1 MIQLINIDILKD
13 HIGEDELMRLAGI
26 GDFRDDDGRTLDDVK
41 ISQAIDFA
49 SDLVGG
55 YLVKRYPSFA
65 DLQIEQVPTVIQGYA
80 SDIAHYRLR
89 LKSGDQNDVT
99 KEVRI
104 RNDEALAWLKDVSR
118 GTINIDF
125 GDALPTSQ
133 GASSPAGKV
142 QSSSPASRVNHTLAG
157 Y

>member
-13 HIGEDELMRLAGI
+13 QIGEDELMRLAGI

-41 ISQAIDFA
+41 ISQALAFA

-55 YLVKRYPSFA
+55 YLVKRYPSFV

-80 SDIAHYRLR
+80 ADIAHYRLR

-104 RNDEALAWLKDVSR
+104 RNDEALAWLKEVSR
-118 GTINIDF
+118 GTTNIDF

-133 GASSPAGKV
+133 GASSPTGKV
-142 QSSSPASRVNHTLAG
+142 LSNSPAPRTNQTLAG